1 MLRCARRRPDL
12 REKVNA
18 DLALDGMP
26 RERVLAAAARLLEL
40 GFFRIGGE
48 AYAEEND
55 TYGLATLRKG
65 HVKVRGD
72 SLVFDYDAK
81 SGQRRVCE
89 VDDPDVREV
98 VVTLRRRRAP
108 ADAELLAYRDVDRGW
123 VDVKSSDING
133 YLQDAIGDEFTAKD
147 FRTWVGTVLAA
158 AGLAAEEPGDS
169 ERARRRAVASV
180 VRNVAEHLGNTPA
193 VARSAYI
200 DPRVVERFESDDT
213 VVDVLEELDEEDL
226 QGGVPEE
233 LELAVVK
240 LIDRARRSRARA
252 RRSRRGAKKR

>member
-1 MLRCARRRPDL
+1 MLRFARRLPDH
-12 REKVNA
+12 REKVDA
-18 DLALDGMP
+18 DLARDGMP

-89 VDDPDVREV
+89 VDDPDVREA

-108 ADAELLAYRDVDRGW
+108 ADARSEATTYA
-123 VDVKSSDING
+123 
-133 YLQDAIGDEFTAKD
+133 LQSTLRIA
-147 FRTWVGTVLAA
+147 
-158 AGLAAEEPGDS
+158 
-169 ERARRRAVASV
+169 
-180 VRNVAEHLGNTPA
+180 
-193 VARSAYI
+193 
-200 DPRVVERFESDDT
+200 
-213 VVDVLEELDEEDL
+213 
-226 QGGVPEE
+226 
-233 LELAVVK
+233 
-240 LIDRARRSRARA
+240 
-252 RRSRRGAKKR
+252 